1 MSWGG
6 ELLVGAVIVLGL
18 LGIVF
23 PILPGTLL
31 VAGAIGVWAAIVGG
45 WAWAIFAAAAV
56 IIVIG
61 EVGKYLIAGRSLRAN
76 GIPNLTIGVGGVVG
90 IVGFFVV
97 PVIGL
102 FLGFI
107 VGAMAAELVRTRTF
121 SQAWRGTRAAARA
134 AMVTI
139 GIELL
144 AGLLAAGVWL
154 VGAGVW

>member
-1 MSWGG
+1 MSLGG
-6 ELLVGAVIVLGL
+6 ELLVGAVILFGL

-31 VAGAIGVWAAIVGG
+31 VAGAIGVWAAMVGG
-45 WAWAIFAAAAV
+45 WAWGVFAVAAV

-61 EVGKYLIAGRSLRAN
+61 EVGKYFIAGRSLRAN

-90 IVGFFVV
+90 IIGFFVV

-107 VGAMAAELVRTRTF
+107 VGAMAAELVRTRTLT
-121 SQAWRGTRAAARA
+121 QAWWGTRAAARA
-134 AMVTI
+134 AVTTI

-144 AGLLAAGVWL
+144 AALLATGVWL